1 MNLRKNL
8 DTTKV
13 LPQNPVKELRFEDMQ
28 KELSIRKKKSIK
40 EQIKKFLRNH
50 NIIHV

>member
-1 MNLRKNL
+1 MQYRFTQTILHSL
-8 DTTKV
+8 
-13 LPQNPVKELRFEDMQ
+13 KELRFEDMQ